1 MIWFMSVMNY
11 RRCALDRILITGASG
26 FVGRYLLPRCAAEGL
41 ELTVAGRSTPGPIIG
56 KIAKTVEVGEIGS
69 RTEWGAALEGCSTV
83 LHMAGQV
90 PGYGVPDAR
99 FNSVNNEGTA
109 RLVQQAARSG
119 VKTFILLSSVFAVVD
134 NATENPVDEHSVHR
148 ATTPYGLSK
157 LAAEAHVARFAQAGR
172 IGISLRS
179 PLIYGS
185 EAKGNWQQLQKL
197 AATRLPLPFG
207 MIHNRRSLVAIENL
221 VDALVR
227 VVACDK
233 NSDLSGVY
241 AVADDEVIS
250 TADIVRWL
258 REGMGLP
265 ARLLPIPPAA
275 LNLMLKLAGQGR
287 MAQSLLGNLEV
298 NASTFRDLFQWTPP
312 LAAQQAI
319 RIAGTQFSS
328 SRK

>member
-1 MIWFMSVMNY
+1 M
-11 RRCALDRILITGASG
+11 DRILITGASG

-41 ELTVAGRSTPGPIIG
+41 ELTVAGRSTPDPIVG
-56 KIAKTVEVGEIGS
+56 QIAKTVEVGEIGS
-69 RTEWGAALEGCSTV
+69 RTEWGAALEGCSIV

-90 PGYGVPDAR
+90 PGPGVPDAR

-109 RLVQQAARSG
+109 RLAQQAARSG

-134 NATENPVDEHSVHR
+134 NATDIPVDGHSAHK

-157 LAAEAHVARFAQAGR
+157 LAAEAHVAHFAQAGR

-179 PLIYGS
+179 PLVYGS

-207 MIHNRRSLVAIENL
+207 MIHNRRSLIAIENL

-227 VVACDK
+227 VVTCEKSTA
-233 NSDLSGVY
+233 LSGVY

-250 TADIVRWL
+250 TEDIVRWL

-265 ARLLPIPPAA
+265 AWLLPIPPAA
-275 LNLMLKLAGQGR
+275 LNLMLKLTGQNR
-287 MAQSLLGNLEV
+287 MAQSLLRDLEV
-298 NASTFRDLFQWTPP
+298 NASAFRELFQWTPP
-312 LAAQQAI
+312 IAARQAI
-319 RIAGTQFSS
+319 MVAGVQFLTGHG
-328 SRK
+328 